1 MPKRPS
7 IVLTHL
13 LIVVLVALG
22 AAATAD
28 ANLMTNTSFETPTV
42 PVGSFTEFA
51 SGSAAIPGWT
61 VTGPAGTAVAIVSG
75 SFVQGGVTF
84 VAQDGVQ
91 WLDLTGFNKNST
103 EGVEQS
109 VATIA
114 GHTYQ
119 LAYFIGNTTSG
130 GIFGTT
136 STVNVFVNGAPA
148 FTDTNSNV
156 SPTTLDWQ
164 QFTHSFVAGAAS
176 TTLRFQN
183 GDSASDNSNGLD
195 NVVLLDLGVVV
206 TPTPEPASLLLLG
219 AGLGALVGRVLWT
232 RRARPARQHS

>member
-1 MPKRPS
+1 MPKRLT

-13 LIVVLVALG
+13 LIVMVLALG

-28 ANLMTNTSFETPTV
+28 ANLMTNASFETPTV
-42 PVGSFTEFA
+42 PVGNFTEFA
-51 SGSAAIPGWT
+51 TGSAAIPGWT

-75 SFVQGGVTF
+75 SFVQNGVAF

-91 WLDLTGFNKNST
+91 WVDLTGFNRNST

-109 VATIA
+109 VVTIP

-119 LAYFIGNTTSG
+119 VSYFIGNTTGG
-130 GIFGTT
+130 GIFGST

-148 FTDTNSNV
+148 FTDINSNV

-164 QFTHSFVAGAAS
+164 QFTHAFVAGTAS